1 MKVQQRHAFAGYTL
15 PPEDRNVNWGIGE
28 SPIAPALSSREKP
41 EDEVLGRGKGEMQTR
56 AREIGAAEEAPVRTG
71 GFRVPRLTG
80 NCPTLTRLISR
91 HSAIRHIR
99 GFEGS
104 SIPWIAIH
112 TKKTSSL
119 AHSYQ
124 G

>member
-1 MKVQQRHAFAGYTL
+1 MS
-15 PPEDRNVNWGIGE
+15 IGE
-28 SPIAPALSSREKP
+28 LANLLLPQRFRAEA
-41 EDEVLGRGKGEMQTR
+41 GRRGTRKVEGEMQTR